1 MATEH
6 YHIPSGVY
14 FFLLFNILDMKT
26 FKDLEFEK
34 SDIGGICAHMM
45 FDNNYGIS
53 CISGPYTKGGIA
65 GLYEIAVIKFPP
77 GEKYSVLCYDTPIT
91 GDVIGH
97 LKADMVTDY
106 MRQIQELPNAQ

>member
-1 MATEH
+1 
-6 YHIPSGVY
+6 
-14 FFLLFNILDMKT
+14 MKT

-34 SDIGGICAHMM
+34 TDMGGIHAHMM

-65 GLYEIAVIKFPP
+65 GLYEIAVIKFPL

-91 GDVIGH
+91 NDVIGH

-106 MRQIQELPNAQ
+106 MRQIQELPNAHTNE